1 MHIPTIHHVLYIALT
16 SDPCVPLLFEETE
29 EGKKVKR
36 LGGQKFLAVFREKND
51 NELVLPAVYSLLE
64 GEGGSGKEVVVIESN
79 NDNSNSMKS

>member
-1 MHIPTIHHVLYIALT
+1 MLHIALS

-36 LGGQKFLAVFREKND
+36 LGGQKFFAVFRKKND

-64 GEGGSGKEVVVIESN
+64 EGVGGGGEVVIESN
-79 NDNSNSMKS
+79 SDNSNSMKL

>member
-36 LGGQKFLAVFREKND
+36 LGGQKFFAVFRKKND